1 MVGPLSTRRIAH
13 TPTMKWGS
21 QPTTYPLAVSRVD
34 TGKLVTLSFTM
45 PTEMAHPSDPSRLV
59 SMGITKSIFT
69 CAM

>member
-1 MVGPLSTRRIAH
+1 MVVGPLSTRRITH
-13 TPTMKWGS
+13 TP

-69 CAM
+69 CVM